1 MLLVVAAT
9 VVLVFSKACFIILTP
24 NILDES
30 ETGLD
35 KSTTGADTG
44 GREAAVAWRS
54 AVMTIKHSG
63 DQSFDSWVLTTVI
76 LALVEIEKGLKVK
89 VYPIS
94 KQDGKNNNDTVS
106 YVARR

>member
-1 MLLVVAAT
+1 MIKRAHVGNACARVPPSLFKGGAMLLVVAAT

-44 GREAAVAWRS
+44 GREAAVA
-54 AVMTIKHSG
+54 
-63 DQSFDSWVLTTVI
+63 
-76 LALVEIEKGLKVK
+76 
-89 VYPIS
+89 
-94 KQDGKNNNDTVS
+94 
-106 YVARR
+106 